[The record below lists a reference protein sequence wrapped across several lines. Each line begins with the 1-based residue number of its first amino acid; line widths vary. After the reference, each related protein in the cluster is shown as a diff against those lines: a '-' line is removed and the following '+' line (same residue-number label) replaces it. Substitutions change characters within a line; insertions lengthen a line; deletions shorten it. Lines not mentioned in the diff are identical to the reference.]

1 MHKHK
6 FTRIAGPLRQDPHR
20 CDFNTSA
27 KTKKAFTL
35 FELLVAIAIVAATLA
50 IMMPALRKSRQ
61 NAWALRCMDNQREIV
76 IAAISY
82 AVDNKGRYP
91 ESVATIGTSD
101 EHWNWQEPTMVTSYR
116 SRTLRRERSMSQYL
130 RSYVPDPG
138 SMFCPN
144 APKKYK
150 YWYQAWEAGDDWDNP
165 QTPPSRD
172 PVSGT
177 YCFYWNY
184 IGFLE
189 EQDRPFVGPQTM
201 TGEGAQSKLLVSDY
215 FGYGHWR
222 NKFTHGDT
230 NAYGSSE
237 KLKWPSVTPGTW
249 VSSAFWSRWA
259 GAGDVSLDTLDA
271 DLHAGYTDG
280 HVERYAPVD
289 VVTMKVSKTP
299 DGTVPYPSEPGP
311 GDFYIPKNALN

>member
-1 MHKHK
+1 MHKYE
-6 FTRIAGPLRQDPHR
+6 FTRIANPK
-20 CDFNTSA
+20 N
-27 KTKKAFTL
+27 AFTL
-35 FELLVAIAIVAATLA
+35 LELLVVLAIVAVTMA

-61 NAWALRCMDNQREIV
+61 DAWALHCMDNQREIIV
-76 IAAISY
+76 AVTSY
-82 AVDNKGRYP
+82 AADNKGRYP
-91 ESVATIGTSD
+91 ESVATIGTSA

-116 SRTLRRERSMSQYL
+116 TRTARRRRSMSQYL
-130 RSYVPDPG
+130 RSYVPDA
-138 SMFCPN
+138 SLMFCPN
-144 APKKYK
+144 APKKYR
-150 YWYQAWEAGDDWDNP
+150 YWQRAWEAADDWDNP
-165 QTPPSRD
+165 QTPPSHD

-189 EQDRPFVGPQTM
+189 ENASPFVGPENM
-201 TGEGAQSKLLVSDY
+201 TGEGRQSKLLVSDY

-222 NKFTHGDT
+222 NKFTYSDT
-230 NAYGSSE
+230 KAYGSSE
-237 KLKWPSVTPGTW
+237 KFKWPSVTPGTW

-259 GAGDVSLDTLDA
+259 GAGDVSLETLDL

-280 HVERYAPVD
+280 HVERYAPAD

>member
-1 MHKHK
+1 
-6 FTRIAGPLRQDPHR
+6 
-20 CDFNTSA
+20 
-27 KTKKAFTL
+27 
-35 FELLVAIAIVAATLA
+35 
-50 IMMPALRKSRQ
+50 
-61 NAWALRCMDNQREIV
+61 MDNQREII
-76 IAAISY
+76 IAVISY
-82 AVDNKGRYP
+82 AADNKGRYP
-91 ESVATIGTSD
+91 ESVATIGTSG

-116 SRTLRRERSMSQYL
+116 SRTARRRRSMSRYL
-130 RSYVPDPG
+130 RSYVPDA
-138 SMFCPN
+138 SLMFCPN

-150 YWYQAWEAGDDWDNP
+150 YWQQAWQAGDDWDNP
-165 QTPPSRD
+165 QTPPAHD

-189 EQDRPFVGPQTM
+189 EQARPFVGPVNM
-201 TGEGAQSKLLVSDY
+201 TGEGRQSKLLVSDY

-230 NAYGSSE
+230 KAYGSSE

-259 GAGDVSLDTLDA
+259 GAGDVSLETLDL

-280 HVERYAPVD
+280 HVERYAPDD

-299 DGTVPYPSEPGP
+299 DGTVPYPTEPGP
-311 GDFYIPKNALN
+311 GDFYIPKNALK